1 MTPRERVLTA
11 LRHEEPDRVPLD
23 LGGSTCRIA
32 VGEPHGYLALCRHL
46 GLGDVRVELR
56 PASFNVSR
64 VDERILRRF
73 GVDLRHVR
81 VRDLGRRV
89 SDRVYED
96 MFGVRWLRM
105 RSHYYP
111 VDPPLKNARGPRDV
125 EAYPWPRTDDPRLF
139 EGLERRAEAYREEGY
154 AVVAEIP
161 GGIFHRYAFL
171 RGFSRWF
178 LDMRMEPELYRA
190 LADRITETLL
200 EVSLNFLDAVGDYV
214 DLAFFGDDM
223 GHQTGPFL
231 SVEDYRRYVKPWFSR
246 YVGEVKKRFPRVKLI
261 YHTCGSVYELIP
273 EFIECGIDV
282 LNPLQPNARNMNH
295 RRIKREFGDRL
306 CFHGGVDVQRVL
318 PFGTVEEVA
327 RHVRKVIEDLAP
339 GGGYILA
346 PSQDIHP
353 DVPPENI
360 RAVYE
365 TALRY
370 GRYPIRL
377 SGS

>member
-1 MTPRERVLTA
+1 LTPRERVLTA
-11 LRHEEPDRVPLD
+11 LRHKEPDRVPLD

-32 VGEPHGYLALCRHL
+32 VGEPYGYTALCRLL
-46 GLGDVRVELR
+46 GLKDVRVEVR
-56 PASFNVSR
+56 PASFSVSK
-64 VDERILRRF
+64 VDERILRRL

-89 SDRVYED
+89 SDRVYVD
-96 MFGVRWLRM
+96 MFGVKWLRM

-111 VDPPLKNARGPRDV
+111 VDPPLKNARSPEDV

-139 EGLERRAEAYREEGY
+139 EGLEREAEAHREEGY

-190 LADRITETLL
+190 LADTITETLL
-200 EVSLNFLDAVGDYV
+200 EISLNFLDRVGEYV

-246 YVGEVKKRFPRVKLI
+246 YVQEIKKRFPRVKLI

-273 EFIECGIDV
+273 EFMECGIDV
-282 LNPLQPNARNMNH
+282 LNPLQPNAKNMDH

-306 CFHGGVDVQRVL
+306 CFHGGIDVQRTL
-318 PFGTVEEVA
+318 PLGSVEDVK
-327 RHVRKVIEDLAP
+327 RHVKSVIEALAP
-339 GGGYILA
+339 GGLHTRLPPRTYIQMCL
-346 PSQDIHP
+346 QK
-353 DVPPENI
+353 
-360 RAVYE
+360 
-365 TALRY
+365 T
-370 GRYPIRL
+370 
-377 SGS
+377 